1 MAGKVAVMT
10 DSNSGITPEQGKEL
24 GVFVLPM
31 PFMVNGETYLEHVE
45 LTQEEFYQRLK
56 EDAEISTSQPAAGS
70 VLDFWNQALESGY
83 EEIVYIPMSSGL
95 SGSCQT
101 AVMLSQDYDG
111 KVQVVDNQRVSVT
124 MRQSVIDAKLMAD
137 RGMSASEIR
146 QKLEE
151 TKFDSSI
158 YIMLDT
164 LKYLKKGGRI
174 TPAAAA
180 MGTILRL
187 KPVLQIQGE
196 KLDAYAKA
204 RNLKQAKS
212 IMLDAME
219 KDFKERFSEKEDY
232 SDMKICVVHSNNL
245 EEAMIFKKEVEERFP
260 GHDVY
265 VDCLALSIA
274 CHIGSGALAIACTK
288 DIL

>member
-1 MAGKVAVMT
+1 MALKVAVMT

-24 GVFVLPM
+24 GVYVLPM
-31 PFMVNGETYLEHVE
+31 PFMVNGKTYLEHVE
-45 LTQEEFYQRLK
+45 LTQEDFYKRLK
-56 EDAEISTSQPAAGS
+56 EDAEISTSQPAVGS

-83 EEIVYIPMSSGL
+83 DEIVYIPMSSGL

-101 AVMLSQDYDG
+101 AVMLSEDYDG

-124 MRQSVIDAKLMAD
+124 MRQSVIDAKVLAD
-137 RGMSASEIR
+137 RGMSAAQIR

-204 RNLKQAKS
+204 RSLKQAKS

-232 SDMKICVVHSNNL
+232 SDMNICVAHSNNL
-245 EEAMIFKKEVEERFP
+245 EEAQIFQKEIEARFP
-260 GHDVY
+260 GHKVY

-274 CHIGSGALAIACTK
+274 CHIGSGALAIACAK